1 MKISIIT
8 PTYNSEIV
16 IKDCMESVT
25 NQSYKNFEHLVIDG
39 ASTDKTLQIL
49 QEYRNPLTVLISEP
63 DQGIYDAM
71 NKGIN
76 LATGEIVGFLNSDDF
91 YINNNILTKVANIFT
106 EDKSLDACY
115 ADLLYVDKIDTSRIV
130 RYYKSKKFVP
140 GAFAKGWCPPHPT
153 FFLRRSVF
161 ERFGYFNLNY
171 SIAADVELM
180 MRLLEINNIRVRYV
194 PELWVKMRMGGVTN
208 RNLKNIWNQNQEI
221 LRALQS
227 HRLPTNIILFFLFKI
242 FRRTMEFFRARVVW

>member
-8 PTYNSEIV
+8 PTYNSETV
-16 IKDCMESVT
+16 IKDCMDSLV

-49 QEYRNPLTVLISEP
+49 QEYRNHLTVLMSRP

-91 YINNNILTKVANIFT
+91 YINNNILTRVANVFI
-106 EDKSLDACY
+106 EDPLLDGCY
-115 ADLLYVDKIDTSRIV
+115 ADLLYTDKLDTSRIV

-153 FFLRRSVF
+153 FFLRRSIF

-171 SIAADVELM
+171 SIAADVEFM
-180 MRLLEINNIRVRYV
+180 MRLLEIKNIRVRYV

-208 RNLKNIWNQNQEI
+208 RNLKNLWNQNQEV
-221 LRALQS
+221 LRALRS

-242 FRRTMEFFRARVVW
+242 FRRTMEFIRAQVV

>member
-1 MKISIIT
+1 
-8 PTYNSEIV
+8 
-16 IKDCMESVT
+16 
-25 NQSYKNFEHLVIDG
+25 
-39 ASTDKTLQIL
+39 L
-49 QEYRNPLTVLISEP
+49 QEYQNHLTVLLSQP

-76 LATGEIVGFLNSDDF
+76 LATGSVIGFLNSDDF
-91 YINNNILTKVANIFT
+91 YINNNILTKVADIFT
-106 EDKSLDACY
+106 EDTLLDACY
-115 ADLLYVDKIDTSRIV
+115 ADLLYTDKLDTSRIV
-130 RYYKSKKFVP
+130 RYYKSKKFAP
-140 GAFAKGWCPPHPT
+140 GDFAKCWCPPHPT

-194 PELWVKMRMGGVTN
+194 PELWVKMRMGGITN
-208 RNLKNIWNQNQEI
+208 RNLKNIWNQNQEV
-221 LRALQS
+221 LRALRS

-242 FRRTMEFFRARVVW
+242 FRRAMEFFRAQVV

>member
-1 MKISIIT
+1 MKISIVT
-8 PTYNSEIV
+8 PTYNSETV
-16 IKDCMESVT
+16 IKNCLESVAS
-25 NQSYKNFEHLVIDG
+25 QSYKNFEHLVIDG
-39 ASTDKTLQIL
+39 ASTDGTVQVLN
-49 QEYRNPLTVLISEP
+49 EYSKSIFKIVSER
-63 DQGIYDAM
+63 DNGIYDAM

-91 YINNNILTKVANIFT
+91 YINNNILAKVADIFI
-106 EDKSLDACY
+106 EDTLLDACY
-115 ADLLYVDKIDTSRIV
+115 ADLLYTDKLDTSRIV

-180 MRLLEINNIRVRYV
+180 MRLLEINNIRARYV

-208 RNLKNIWNQNQEI
+208 RNLKNIWNQNQEV
-221 LRALQS
+221 LRALRS

-242 FRRTMEFFRARVVW
+242 FRHAMEFFRARVV

>member
-1 MKISIIT
+1 VKISVIT
-8 PTYNSEIV
+8 PTYNSESV
-16 IKDCMESVT
+16 IKDCIESVA

-39 ASTDKTLQIL
+39 ASTDRTLQIL
-49 QEYRNPLTVLISEP
+49 QEYQNHLTVLLSQP
-63 DQGIYDAM
+63 DHGIYDAM

-76 LATGEIVGFLNSDDF
+76 LATGSVIGFLNSDDF
-91 YINNNILTKVANIFT
+91 YINNNILTKVADIFI
-106 EDKSLDACY
+106 EDTLLDACY
-115 ADLLYVDKIDTSRIV
+115 ADLLYTDKLDTSRIV

-208 RNLKNIWNQNQEI
+208 KNLKNICNQNQEV
-221 LRALQS
+221 LRALRS

-242 FRRTMEFFRARVVW
+242 FRRAMEFFRARVL

>member
-8 PTYNSEIV
+8 PTYNSETV
-16 IKDCMESVT
+16 IKDCMDSLV

-49 QEYRNPLTVLISEP
+49 QEYRNHLTVLTSRP

-91 YINNNILTKVANIFT
+91 YINNNILTRVANVFI
-106 EDKSLDACY
+106 EDPLLDGCY
-115 ADLLYVDKIDTSRIV
+115 ADLLYTDKLDTSRIV

-153 FFLRRSVF
+153 FFLRRSIF

-171 SIAADVELM
+171 SIAADVEFM
-180 MRLLEINNIRVRYV
+180 MRLLEIKNIRVRYV

-208 RNLKNIWNQNQEI
+208 RNLKNLWNQNQEV
-221 LRALQS
+221 LRALRS
-227 HRLPTNIILFFLFKI
+227 HRLPTNVILFFLFKI
-242 FRRTMEFFRARVVW
+242 FRRTMEFIRAQVV

>member
-8 PTYNSEIV
+8 ISYNSIKTISNTIKSV
-16 IKDCMESVT
+16 I
-25 NQSYKNFEHLVIDG
+25 NQKYENIEYLAVDG
-39 ASTDKTLQIL
+39 GSTDGTVQVLN
-49 QEYRNPLTVLISEP
+49 EYSKSIFKIVSER
-63 DQGIYDAM
+63 DSGIYDAM

-91 YINNNILTKVANIFT
+91 YINNNILTRVANVFM
-106 EDKSLDACY
+106 EDPLLDGCY
-115 ADLLYVDKIDTSRIV
+115 ADLLYTDKLDTSRIV

-153 FFLRRSVF
+153 FFLRRSIF

-171 SIAADVELM
+171 SIAADVEFM
-180 MRLLEINNIRVRYV
+180 MRLLEIKNIRVRYV

-208 RNLKNIWNQNQEI
+208 RNLKNLWNQNQEV
-221 LRALQS
+221 LRALRS

-242 FRRTMEFFRARVVW
+242 FRRIMEFIRAQVV

>member
-1 MKISIIT
+1 MKISIVT
-8 PTYNSEIV
+8 PTHNSETV
-16 IKDCMESVT
+16 IKNCLESVAS
-25 NQSYKNFEHLVIDG
+25 QSYKNFEHLVIDG
-39 ASTDKTLQIL
+39 ASTD
-49 QEYRNPLTVLISEP
+49 ETVQVLNEHSKSIFKIVSER
-63 DQGIYDAM
+63 DNGIYDAM

-91 YINNNILTKVANIFT
+91 YINNNILTRVANIFI
-106 EDKSLDACY
+106 EDPLLDACY
-115 ADLLYVDKIDTSRIV
+115 ADLLYTDKLDISRIV

-180 MRLLEINNIRVRYV
+180 MRLLEINNIRARYV

-208 RNLKNIWNQNQEI
+208 RNLKNIWNQNQEV
-221 LRALQS
+221 LRALRS

-242 FRRTMEFFRARVVW
+242 FRRAMEFFRARVV

>member
-8 PTYNSEIV
+8 PTYNSETV
-16 IKDCMESVT
+16 IKDCMDSLV

-49 QEYRNPLTVLISEP
+49 QEYRNHLTVLMSRP

-91 YINNNILTKVANIFT
+91 YINNNILTRVANVFM
-106 EDKSLDACY
+106 EDPLLDGCY
-115 ADLLYVDKIDTSRIV
+115 ADLLYTDKLDTSRIV

-153 FFLRRSVF
+153 FFLRRSIF

-171 SIAADVELM
+171 SIAADVEFM
-180 MRLLEINNIRVRYV
+180 MRLLEIKNIRVRYV

-208 RNLKNIWNQNQEI
+208 RNLKNLWNQNQEV
-221 LRALQS
+221 LRALRS

-242 FRRTMEFFRARVVW
+242 FRRTMEFIRAQVV

>member
-8 PTYNSEIV
+8 PTYNSETV
-16 IKDCMESVT
+16 IKDCMDSLV

-49 QEYRNPLTVLISEP
+49 QEYRNHLTVLMSRP

-91 YINNNILTKVANIFT
+91 YINNNILTRVANVFI
-106 EDKSLDACY
+106 EDPLLDGCY
-115 ADLLYVDKIDTSRIV
+115 ADLLYTDKLDTSRIV

-153 FFLRRSVF
+153 FFLRRSIF

-171 SIAADVELM
+171 SIAADVEFM
-180 MRLLEINNIRVRYV
+180 MRLLEIKNIRVRYV

-208 RNLKNIWNQNQEI
+208 RNLKNLWNQNQEV
-221 LRALQS
+221 LRALRS

-242 FRRTMEFFRARVVW
+242 FRRIMEFIRAQVV

>member
-1 MKISIIT
+1 VKISVIT
-8 PTYNSEIV
+8 PTYNSESV
-16 IKDCMESVT
+16 IKDCIESVA

-39 ASTDKTLQIL
+39 ASTDRTLQIL
-49 QEYRNPLTVLISEP
+49 QEYQNHLTVLLSQP
-63 DQGIYDAM
+63 DHGIYDAM

-76 LATGEIVGFLNSDDF
+76 LATGSVIGFLNSDDF
-91 YINNNILTKVANIFT
+91 YINNNILAKVADIFI
-106 EDKSLDACY
+106 EDTLLDACY
-115 ADLLYVDKIDTSRIV
+115 ADLLYTDKLDTSRIV

-171 SIAADVELM
+171 SFAADVELM
-180 MRLLEINNIRVRYV
+180 MRLFEINNIRVRYV

-208 RNLKNIWNQNQEI
+208 RNLKNIYNQNQEV
-221 LRALQS
+221 LRALRS

-242 FRRTMEFFRARVVW
+242 FRRAMEFFRARVL

>member
-1 MKISIIT
+1 VKISVIT
-8 PTYNSEIV
+8 PTYNSESV
-16 IKDCMESVT
+16 IKDCIESVAS
-25 NQSYKNFEHLVIDG
+25 QSYKNFEHLVIDG
-39 ASTDKTLQIL
+39 VSTDRTLQIL
-49 QEYRNPLTVLISEP
+49 QEYQNHLTVLLSQP

-76 LATGEIVGFLNSDDF
+76 LATGSVIGFLNSDDF
-91 YINNNILTKVANIFT
+91 YINNNILTKVADIFT
-106 EDKSLDACY
+106 EDTLLDACY
-115 ADLLYVDKIDTSRIV
+115 ADLLYTDKLDTSRIV
-130 RYYKSKKFVP
+130 RYYKSKKFAP
-140 GAFAKGWCPPHPT
+140 GDFAKGWCPPHPT

-194 PELWVKMRMGGVTN
+194 PELWVKMRMGGITN
-208 RNLKNIWNQNQEI
+208 RNLKNIWNQNQEV
-221 LRALQS
+221 LRALRS

-242 FRRTMEFFRARVVW
+242 FRRAMEFFRAQVV

>member
-16 IKDCMESVT
+16 IKDCMESVV

-49 QEYRNPLTVLISEP
+49 QEYRNHLTVLMSES

-140 GAFAKGWCPPHPT
+140 GAFAKGWCAPHPT

-171 SIAADVELM
+171 SLAADVEFM
-180 MRLLEINNIRVRYV
+180 MRLLEINKIRFRYV

-208 RNLKNIWNQNQEI
+208 KNLKNICFQNQEV
-221 LRALQS
+221 LRALRS
-227 HRLPTNIILFFLFKI
+227 HRLPVKIILFFLFKI
-242 FRRTMEFFRARVVW
+242 FRRAMEFFRARVI

>member
-8 PTYNSEIV
+8 PTYNSKIM
-16 IKDCMESVT
+16 IKDCIESVV
-25 NQSYKNFEHLVIDG
+25 NQSYKNFEHLIIDG

-49 QEYRNPLTVLISEP
+49 QEYRNHLTVLMSEP

-91 YINNNILTKVANIFT
+91 YIKTNILSKVANIFI
-106 EDKSLDACY
+106 EDPLLDGCY
-115 ADLLYVDKIDTSRIV
+115 ADLLYTDKLNTSRIV

-161 ERFGYFNLNY
+161 ERFGNFNLNY
-171 SIAADVELM
+171 SLAADVELM
-180 MRLLEINNIRVRYV
+180 MRLLEINNIRIRYV

-208 RNLKNIWNQNQEI
+208 KNLKNIWCQNQQVI
-221 LRALQS
+221 RALRS
-227 HRLPTNIILFFLFKI
+227 HRLPVNTMLFFLFKI
-242 FRRTMEFFRARVVW
+242 FRRATEFFRAKVV

>member
-1 MKISIIT
+1 MKISVIT
-8 PTYNSEIV
+8 PTYNSESV
-16 IKDCMESVT
+16 IKDCIESVA

-39 ASTDKTLQIL
+39 ASTDRTLQIL
-49 QEYRNPLTVLISEP
+49 QEYQNHLTVLLSQP
-63 DQGIYDAM
+63 DHGIYDAM

-76 LATGEIVGFLNSDDF
+76 LATGSVIGFLNSDDF
-91 YINNNILTKVANIFT
+91 YINNNILTKVADIFI
-106 EDKSLDACY
+106 EDTLLDACY
-115 ADLLYVDKIDTSRIV
+115 ADLLYTDKLDTSRIV

-208 RNLKNIWNQNQEI
+208 KNLKNICNQNQEV
-221 LRALQS
+221 LRALRS

-242 FRRTMEFFRARVVW
+242 FRRAMEFFRARVL

>member
-1 MKISIIT
+1 MKISVIT
-8 PTYNSEIV
+8 PTYNSESV
-16 IKDCMESVT
+16 IKDCIESVA

-39 ASTDKTLQIL
+39 ASTDRTLQIL
-49 QEYRNPLTVLISEP
+49 QEYQNHLTVLLSQP
-63 DQGIYDAM
+63 DHGIYDAM

-76 LATGEIVGFLNSDDF
+76 LATGSVIGFLNSDDF
-91 YINNNILTKVANIFT
+91 YINNNILAKVADIFI
-106 EDKSLDACY
+106 EDTLLDACY
-115 ADLLYVDKIDTSRIV
+115 ADLLYTDKLDTSRIV

-171 SIAADVELM
+171 SFAADVELM
-180 MRLLEINNIRVRYV
+180 MRLFEINNIRVRYV

-208 RNLKNIWNQNQEI
+208 RNLKNIYNQNQEV
-221 LRALQS
+221 LRALRS

-242 FRRTMEFFRARVVW
+242 FRRAMEFFRARVL

>member
-8 PTYNSEIV
+8 PTYNSEKV
-16 IKDCMESVT
+16 IKDCMESVV

-39 ASTDKTLQIL
+39 ASTDNTLQIL
-49 QEYRNPLTVLISEP
+49 QEYRNHLTVLMSKP

-71 NKGIN
+71 NKGIT
-76 LATGEIVGFLNSDDF
+76 LATGSVVGFLNSDDF
-91 YINNNILTKVANIFT
+91 YINNNILTKVANIFI
-106 EDKSLDACY
+106 EDPLLDACY
-115 ADLLYVDKIDTSRIV
+115 ADLLYTDKLDTSRIV
-130 RYYKSKKFVP
+130 RYWKSKKFIP

-153 FFLRRSVF
+153 FFLRRSIF
-161 ERFGYFNLNY
+161 ERFGYFDLNY

-208 RNLKNIWNQNQEI
+208 RNLKNIWNQNQEV
-221 LRALQS
+221 LRALRS
-227 HRLPTNIILFFLFKI
+227 HRLPTNIIIFFLFKI
-242 FRRTMEFFRARVVW
+242 FRRIMEFFRARVV